1 MKTWGW
7 VLLVFG
13 SLSFFGAL
21 IGGKA
26 SPMGGMFFA
35 ALGAYL
41 IHHANQKKEENRKKK
56 DWENMD

>member
-7 VLLVFG
+7 VLLIFG
-13 SLSFFGAL
+13 SLSFLGA
-21 IGGKA
+21 IIVGKA

-41 IHHANQKKEENRKKK
+41 IHRAKQKKEEDKKK
-56 DWENMD
+56 KEWENMD